1 MSFSSDPVL
10 QANQLPISIELS
22 EKPEQ
27 LIQQLELIFKRI
39 SNTVNTK
46 TGGLYQTLETA
57 AFDQLFTPGNPQQFR
72 SVYRKVVD
80 FGALPNAGL
89 KQVAHGIAFDTNFR
103 LVRSYASAT
112 DPVGLNYIHLPFSSP
127 TLNEN
132 IKLLVDGTNVNVTTA
147 INYTAYTT
155 CYVIIEYVKF

>member
-1 MSFSSDPVL
+1 MSFSSDPAL

-27 LIQQLELIFKRI
+27 LIQQLELVLKRI
-39 SNTVNTK
+39 ANTMNTK

-72 SVYRKVVD
+72 PIYRKVVD
-80 FGALPNAGL
+80 FGALPNAGA
-89 KQVAHGIAFDTNFR
+89 KAVAHGIAFDTNFR
-103 LVRSYASAT
+103 LTRLYASAT
-112 DPVGLNYIHLPFSSP
+112 DPIALSYIHLPHASP
-127 TLNEN
+127 TLNQN
-132 IKLLVDGTNVNVTTA
+132 IKLVVDGTNVNVTTA
-147 INYTAYTT
+147 IDYSAYTA